1 MSSKEGDM
9 AGTGTRLSVDQK
21 IDIVRKD
28 FDAFKR
34 GDLQTISDSFS
45 DDIVW
50 HGRGS
55 TRFGGDFN
63 GKQATMAQIL
73 DFAQTFQDINFE
85 IHDVVGNQ
93 EHFVALVNSSVTRN
107 GKTYSDKEAFI
118 FHINDE
124 GKTTEAWVASDTE
137 QLKKALED

>member
-1 MSSKEGDM
+1 MAE
-9 AGTGTRLSVDQK
+9 AGTKLSLDQK

-34 GDLQTISDSFS
+34 GDLQTISDSFT

-55 TRFGGDFN
+55 TQFGGDFK

-85 IHDVVGNQ
+85 IHDVVASQ
-93 EHFVALVNSSVTRN
+93 DHVVALVNSSVTRN

-118 FHINDE
+118 FHINDQ
-124 GKTTEAWVASDTE
+124 GKTSEAWVASDTE

>member
-1 MSSKEGDM
+1 MAE
-9 AGTGTRLSVDQK
+9 AGTKLSVDQK

-34 GDLQTISDSFS
+34 GDLQTISDSFT

-55 TRFGGDFN
+55 TKFGGDFN

-73 DFAQTFQDINFE
+73 DFAQTFQDINLE
-85 IHDVVGNQ
+85 IHDIVANQ
-93 EHFVALVNSSVTRN
+93 AHVVALVNSSVSRN
-107 GKTYSDKEAFI
+107 GKTYSDKEVFI
-118 FHINDE
+118 FHVNDD
-124 GKTTEAWVASDTE
+124 GKTSEAWVASDTE
-137 QLKKALED
+137 QLKKALEV